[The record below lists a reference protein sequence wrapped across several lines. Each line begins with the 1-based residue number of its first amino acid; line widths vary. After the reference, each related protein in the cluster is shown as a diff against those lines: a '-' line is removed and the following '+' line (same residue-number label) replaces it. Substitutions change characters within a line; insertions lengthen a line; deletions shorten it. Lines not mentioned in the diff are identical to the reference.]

1 MFIGKIKEKRK
12 INNKGEKM
20 EFGFLSIIPPIVA
33 IALAL
38 ITKEVITS
46 LLIGIIAGGLIFTG
60 GNIIAA
66 LETVFTL
73 MGTKLGDNALMLVFL
88 AMLGSLVMVM
98 NMAGGSFAYGKWA
111 SKKIKSKKMAKLATA
126 FLGIIIFIDDYFNCL
141 TVGAVMKPITDENKV
156 SRAKLAHIIDSCAAP
171 VCILAPVSS
180 WAASVVAVIGD
191 TGVANPMRVFLATIP
206 MNVYPL
212 MTLIMILYFSTT
224 EIEMGLMEKY
234 ELDDTS
240 RIIEKEDVGYEYSK
254 NGRVFDLVI
263 PIVVLI
269 FVTVMM
275 MLKTG
280 GFFSDGVGAASAFG
294 DANVNLSLVIG
305 AFFAI
310 VVSFALYIPRKL
322 LKFEDFMKGIVE
334 GMKTMVSA
342 IVILSLAWT
351 IGGITSDEYLNTGS
365 YIASLISNS
374 TMPMWMLPAI
384 IFVVG
389 AFLSFSTG
397 TAWGTFGILIP
408 IMVPIL
414 MHTDHM
420 HFLTIILA
428 SIFSGSVF
436 GDHCSPI
443 SDTTIL
449 SSAGAGCDHI
459 AHVSS
464 QLPYAISVGA
474 ASFFAFLISGILDK
488 PNLTLPI
495 GLVILASIVFVMRRM
510 TINKYIK
517 HTKN

>member
-1 MFIGKIKEKRK
+1 
-12 INNKGEKM
+12 M
-20 EFGFLSIIPPIVA
+20 EFGILSIVPPIVA

-46 LLIGIIAGGLIFTG
+46 LLIGILSGGLIYTG
-60 GNIIAA
+60 GNIISA
-66 LETVFTL
+66 LETVFEL

-88 AMLGSLVMVM
+88 TMLGSLVMVM

-111 SKKIKSKKMAKLATA
+111 SKKIKSKKMAKLATS
-126 FLGIIIFIDDYFNCL
+126 FLGMLIFIDDYFNCL
-141 TVGAVMKPITDENKV
+141 TVGAVMKPIVDENKV
-156 SRAKLAHIIDSCAAP
+156 SRAKLAHIIDSTAAP

-191 TGVANPMRVFLATIP
+191 TGVKNPMSVFLSTIP
-206 MNVYPL
+206 MNVYPIL
-212 MTLIMILYFSTT
+212 TLLMILYFCTSDI
-224 EIEMGLMEKY
+224 EIGVMEKY
-234 ELDDTS
+234 ELNDTS
-240 RIIEKEDVGYEYSK
+240 RILENEEVGYEYSK
-254 NGRVFDLVI
+254 NGKVYDLVV
-263 PIVVLI
+263 PILVLI
-269 FVTVMM
+269 FVTVTM

-280 GFFSDGVGAASAFG
+280 GFFSDGVGAAAAFG

-310 VVSFALYIPRKL
+310 AVSFVMYIPRKL
-322 LKFEDFMKGIVE
+322 LKFEEFMKGIVE

-351 IGGITSDEYLNTGS
+351 IGGITSDEFLNTGS

-374 TMPMWMLPAI
+374 TMPMWLLPAI

-414 MHTDHM
+414 MHTNHM
-420 HFLTIILA
+420 HYLTIVLA
-428 SIFSGSVF
+428 AIFSGSVF

-464 QLPYAISVGA
+464 QLPYAISVGS
-474 ASFFAFLISGILDK
+474 ASALAFLVSGIIGK
-488 PNLTLPI
+488 PALTLPI
-495 GLVILASIVFVMRRM
+495 GIAILAVIVFVLKRM

-517 HTKN
+517 NTK

>member
-1 MFIGKIKEKRK
+1 
-12 INNKGEKM
+12 M
-20 EFGFLSIIPPIVA
+20 EFGILSIVPPIVA

-46 LLIGIIAGGLIFTG
+46 LLIGILSGGLIYTG

-66 LETVFTL
+66 LETVFEL

-88 AMLGSLVMVM
+88 TMLGSLVMVM

-111 SKKIKSKKMAKLATA
+111 SKKIKSKKMAKLATS
-126 FLGIIIFIDDYFNCL
+126 FLGMLIFIDDYFNCL
-141 TVGAVMKPITDENKV
+141 TVGAVMKPIVDENKV
-156 SRAKLAHIIDSCAAP
+156 SRAKLAHIIDSTAAP

-191 TGVANPMRVFLATIP
+191 TGVKNPMSVFLSTIP
-206 MNVYPL
+206 MNVYPIL
-212 MTLIMILYFSTT
+212 TLLLILYFCTSD
-224 EIEMGLMEKY
+224 IEMGVMEKY
-234 ELDDTS
+234 ELNDTS
-240 RIIEKEDVGYEYSK
+240 RLLENEEVGYEYSK
-254 NGRVFDLVI
+254 NGKVYDLVV
-263 PIVVLI
+263 PILVLI
-269 FVTVMM
+269 FVTVTM

-280 GFFSDGVGAASAFG
+280 GFFSEGLGAAKAFG
-294 DANVNLSLVIG
+294 NANVNLSLVIG

-310 VVSFALYIPRKL
+310 VVSFVMYIPRKL

-351 IGGITSDEYLNTGS
+351 IGGITSDEFLNTGS

-374 TMPMWMLPAI
+374 TMPMWLLPAI

-414 MHTDHM
+414 MHTNHM
-420 HFLTIILA
+420 HYLTIVLA
-428 SIFSGSVF
+428 AIFSGSVF

-464 QLPYAISVGA
+464 QLPYAISVGISSA
-474 ASFFAFLISGILDK
+474 LAFLVSGIIGK
-488 PNLTLPI
+488 PALTLPI
-495 GLVILASIVFVMRRM
+495 GIAILAVIVFVLKRR

-517 HTKN
+517 NEN

>member
-1 MFIGKIKEKRK
+1 
-12 INNKGEKM
+12 M
-20 EFGFLSIIPPIVA
+20 EFGILSIVPPIVA

-46 LLIGIIAGGLIFTG
+46 LLIGILSGGLIYTG

-66 LETVFTL
+66 LETVFEL

-88 AMLGSLVMVM
+88 TMLGSLVMVM

-111 SKKIKSKKMAKLATA
+111 SKKIKSKKMAKLATS
-126 FLGIIIFIDDYFNCL
+126 FLGMLIFIDDYFNCL
-141 TVGAVMKPITDENKV
+141 TVGAVMKPIVDENKV
-156 SRAKLAHIIDSCAAP
+156 SRAKLAHIIDSTAAP

-191 TGVANPMRVFLATIP
+191 TGVKNPMSVFLSTIP
-206 MNVYPL
+206 MNVYPIL
-212 MTLIMILYFSTT
+212 TLLLILYFCTSD
-224 EIEMGLMEKY
+224 IEMGVMEKY
-234 ELDDTS
+234 ELNDTS
-240 RIIEKEDVGYEYSK
+240 RLLENEEVGYEYSK
-254 NGRVFDLVI
+254 NGKVYDLVV
-263 PIVVLI
+263 PILVLI
-269 FVTVMM
+269 FVTVTM

-280 GFFSDGVGAASAFG
+280 GFFSEGIGAAKAFG
-294 DANVNLSLVIG
+294 NANVNLSLVIG

-310 VVSFALYIPRKL
+310 AVSFVMYIPRKL
-322 LKFEDFMKGIVE
+322 LKFEEFMKGIVE

-351 IGGITSDEYLNTGS
+351 IGGITSDEFLNTGS

-374 TMPMWMLPAI
+374 TMPMWLLPAI

-414 MHTDHM
+414 MHTNHM
-420 HFLTIILA
+420 HYLTIVLA
-428 SIFSGSVF
+428 AIFSGSVF

-464 QLPYAISVGA
+464 QLPYAISVGL
-474 ASFFAFLISGILDK
+474 ASALSFLVSGIIGK
-488 PNLTLPI
+488 PALTLPI
-495 GLVILASIVFVMRRM
+495 GIAILAVIVFVLKRM

-517 HTKN
+517 NTK

>member
-1 MFIGKIKEKRK
+1 
-12 INNKGEKM
+12 M
-20 EFGFLSIIPPIVA
+20 EFGILSIVPPIVA

-46 LLIGIIAGGLIFTG
+46 LLIGILSGGLIYTG

-66 LETVFTL
+66 LETVFEL

-88 AMLGSLVMVM
+88 TMLGSLVMVM

-111 SKKIKSKKMAKLATA
+111 SKKIKSKKMAKLATS
-126 FLGIIIFIDDYFNCL
+126 FLGMLIFIDDYFNCL
-141 TVGAVMKPITDENKV
+141 TVGAVMKPIVDENKV
-156 SRAKLAHIIDSCAAP
+156 SRAKLAHIIDSTAAP

-191 TGVANPMRVFLATIP
+191 TGVKNPMSVFLSTIP
-206 MNVYPL
+206 MNVYPIL
-212 MTLIMILYFSTT
+212 TLLLILYFCTSD
-224 EIEMGLMEKY
+224 IEMGVMEKY
-234 ELDDTS
+234 ELNDTS
-240 RIIEKEDVGYEYSK
+240 RIIENEEVGYEYSK
-254 NGRVFDLVI
+254 NGKVYDLVV
-263 PIVVLI
+263 PILVLI
-269 FVTVMM
+269 FVTVTM

-280 GFFSDGVGAASAFG
+280 GFFSEGLGAAKAFG
-294 DANVNLSLVIG
+294 NANVNLSLVIG

-310 VVSFALYIPRKL
+310 VVSFVMYIPRKL

-351 IGGITSDEYLNTGS
+351 IGGITSDEFLNTGS

-374 TMPMWMLPAI
+374 TMPMWLLPAI

-414 MHTDHM
+414 MHTNHM
-420 HFLTIILA
+420 HYLTIVLA
-428 SIFSGSVF
+428 AIFSGSVF

-464 QLPYAISVGA
+464 QLPYAISVGISSA
-474 ASFFAFLISGILDK
+474 LAFLVSGIIGK
-488 PNLTLPI
+488 PALTLPI
-495 GLVILASIVFVMRRM
+495 GIAILAVIVFVLKRR

-517 HTKN
+517 NTK

>member
-1 MFIGKIKEKRK
+1 
-12 INNKGEKM
+12 M
-20 EFGFLSIIPPIVA
+20 EFGILSIVPPIVA

-46 LLIGIIAGGLIFTG
+46 LLIGILSGGLIYTG
-60 GNIIAA
+60 GNIISA
-66 LETVFTL
+66 LETVFEL

-88 AMLGSLVMVM
+88 TMLGSLVMVM

-111 SKKIKSKKMAKLATA
+111 SKKIKSKKMAKLATS
-126 FLGIIIFIDDYFNCL
+126 FLGMLIFIDDYFNCL
-141 TVGAVMKPITDENKV
+141 TVGAVMKPIVDENKV
-156 SRAKLAHIIDSCAAP
+156 SRAKLAHIIDSTAAP

-191 TGVANPMRVFLATIP
+191 TGVKNPMSVFLSTIP
-206 MNVYPL
+206 MNVYPIL
-212 MTLIMILYFSTT
+212 TLLLILYFCTSDI
-224 EIEMGLMEKY
+224 EIGVMEKY
-234 ELDDTS
+234 ELNDTS
-240 RIIEKEDVGYEYSK
+240 RILENEEVGYEYSK
-254 NGRVFDLVI
+254 NGKVYDLVV
-263 PIVVLI
+263 PILVLI
-269 FVTVMM
+269 FVTVAM

-280 GFFSDGVGAASAFG
+280 GFFSDGVGAAAAFG
-294 DANVNLSLVIG
+294 NANVNLSLVIG

-310 VVSFALYIPRKL
+310 AVSFVMYIPRKL
-322 LKFEDFMKGIVE
+322 LKFEEFMKGIVE

-351 IGGITSDEYLNTGS
+351 IGGITSDEFLNTGS

-374 TMPMWMLPAI
+374 TMPMWLLPAI

-414 MHTDHM
+414 MHTNHM
-420 HFLTIILA
+420 HYLTIVLA
-428 SIFSGSVF
+428 AIFSGSVF

-464 QLPYAISVGA
+464 QLPYAISVGS
-474 ASFFAFLISGILDK
+474 ASALAFLVSGIIGK
-488 PNLTLPI
+488 PALTLPI
-495 GLVILASIVFVMRRM
+495 GIAILAVIVFVLKRM

-517 HTKN
+517 NTK

>member
-1 MFIGKIKEKRK
+1 
-12 INNKGEKM
+12 M
-20 EFGFLSIIPPIVA
+20 EFGILSIVPPIVA

-46 LLIGIIAGGLIFTG
+46 LLIGILSGGLIYTG
-60 GNIIAA
+60 GNIISA
-66 LETVFTL
+66 LETVFEL

-88 AMLGSLVMVM
+88 TMLGSLVMVM

-111 SKKIKSKKMAKLATA
+111 SKKIKSKKMAKLATS
-126 FLGIIIFIDDYFNCL
+126 FLGMLIFIDDYFNCL
-141 TVGAVMKPITDENKV
+141 TVGAVMKPIVDENKV
-156 SRAKLAHIIDSCAAP
+156 SRAKLAHIIDSTAAP

-191 TGVANPMRVFLATIP
+191 TGVKNPMSVFLSTIP
-206 MNVYPL
+206 MNVYPIL
-212 MTLIMILYFSTT
+212 TLLLILYFCTSDI
-224 EIEMGLMEKY
+224 EIGVMEKY
-234 ELDDTS
+234 ELNDTS
-240 RIIEKEDVGYEYSK
+240 RILENEEVGYEYSK
-254 NGRVFDLVI
+254 NGKVYDLVV
-263 PIVVLI
+263 PILVLI
-269 FVTVMM
+269 FVTVTM

-280 GFFSDGVGAASAFG
+280 GFFSEGLGAAKAFG
-294 DANVNLSLVIG
+294 NANVNLSLVIG

-310 VVSFALYIPRKL
+310 AVSFVMYIPRKL
-322 LKFEDFMKGIVE
+322 LKFEEFMKGIVE

-351 IGGITSDEYLNTGS
+351 IGGITSDEFLNTGS

-374 TMPMWMLPAI
+374 TMPMWLLPAI

-414 MHTDHM
+414 MHTNHM
-420 HFLTIILA
+420 HYLTIVLA
-428 SIFSGSVF
+428 AIFSGSVF

-464 QLPYAISVGA
+464 QLPYAISVGS
-474 ASFFAFLISGILDK
+474 ASALAFLVAGIIGK
-488 PNLTLPI
+488 PALTLPI
-495 GLVILASIVFVMRRM
+495 GIAILAVIVFVLKRM

-517 HTKN
+517 NTK

>member
-1 MFIGKIKEKRK
+1 
-12 INNKGEKM
+12 M
-20 EFGFLSIIPPIVA
+20 EFGILSIVPPIVA

-46 LLIGIIAGGLIFTG
+46 LLIGILSGGLIYTG
-60 GNIIAA
+60 GNIISA
-66 LETVFTL
+66 LETVFEL

-88 AMLGSLVMVM
+88 TMLGSLVMVM

-111 SKKIKSKKMAKLATA
+111 SKKIKSKKMAKLATS
-126 FLGIIIFIDDYFNCL
+126 FLGMLIFIDDYFNCL
-141 TVGAVMKPITDENKV
+141 TVGAVMKPIVDENKV
-156 SRAKLAHIIDSCAAP
+156 SRAKLAHIIDSTAAP

-191 TGVANPMRVFLATIP
+191 TGVKNPMSVFLSTIP
-206 MNVYPL
+206 MNVYPIL
-212 MTLIMILYFSTT
+212 TLLLILYFCTSDI
-224 EIEMGLMEKY
+224 EIGVMEKY
-234 ELDDTS
+234 ELNDTS
-240 RIIEKEDVGYEYSK
+240 RILENEEVGYEYSK
-254 NGRVFDLVI
+254 NGKVYDLVV
-263 PIVVLI
+263 PILVLI
-269 FVTVMM
+269 FVTVAM

-280 GFFSDGVGAASAFG
+280 GFFSDEVGAAAAFG
-294 DANVNLSLVIG
+294 NANVNLSLVIG

-310 VVSFALYIPRKL
+310 AVSFVMYIPRKL
-322 LKFEDFMKGIVE
+322 LKFEEFMKGIVE

-351 IGGITSDEYLNTGS
+351 IGGITSDEFLNTGS

-374 TMPMWMLPAI
+374 TMPMWLLPAI

-414 MHTDHM
+414 MHTNHM
-420 HFLTIILA
+420 HYLTIVLA
-428 SIFSGSVF
+428 AIFSGSVF

-464 QLPYAISVGA
+464 QLPYAISVGS
-474 ASFFAFLISGILDK
+474 ASALAFLVSGIIGK
-488 PNLTLPI
+488 PALTLPI
-495 GLVILASIVFVMRRM
+495 GIAILAVIVFVLKRM

-517 HTKN
+517 NTK

>member
-1 MFIGKIKEKRK
+1 
-12 INNKGEKM
+12 M
-20 EFGFLSIIPPIVA
+20 EFGILSIVPPIVA

-46 LLIGIIAGGLIFTG
+46 LLIGILSGGLIYTG

-66 LETVFTL
+66 LETVFEL

-88 AMLGSLVMVM
+88 TMLGSLVMVM

-111 SKKIKSKKMAKLATA
+111 SKKIKSKKMAKLATS
-126 FLGIIIFIDDYFNCL
+126 FLGMLIFIDDYFNCL
-141 TVGAVMKPITDENKV
+141 TVGAVMKPIVDENKV
-156 SRAKLAHIIDSCAAP
+156 SRAKLAHIIDSTAAP

-191 TGVANPMRVFLATIP
+191 TGVKNPMSVFLSTIP
-206 MNVYPL
+206 MNVYPIL
-212 MTLIMILYFSTT
+212 TLLLILYFCTSD
-224 EIEMGLMEKY
+224 IEMGVMEKY
-234 ELDDTS
+234 ELNDTS
-240 RIIEKEDVGYEYSK
+240 RLLENEEVGYEYSK
-254 NGRVFDLVI
+254 NGKVYDLVV
-263 PIVVLI
+263 PILVLI
-269 FVTVMM
+269 FVTVTM

-280 GFFSDGVGAASAFG
+280 GFFSEGLGAAKAFG
-294 DANVNLSLVIG
+294 NANVNLSLVIG

-310 VVSFALYIPRKL
+310 VVSFVMYIPRKL

-351 IGGITSDEYLNTGS
+351 IGGITSDEFLNTGS

-374 TMPMWMLPAI
+374 TMPMWLLPAI

-414 MHTDHM
+414 MHTNHM
-420 HFLTIILA
+420 HYLTIVLA
-428 SIFSGSVF
+428 AIFSGSVF

-464 QLPYAISVGA
+464 QLPYAISVGS
-474 ASFFAFLISGILDK
+474 ASALAFLVSGIIGK
-488 PNLTLPI
+488 PALTLPI
-495 GLVILASIVFVMRRM
+495 GIAILAVIVFVLKRM

-517 HTKN
+517 NTK

>member
-1 MFIGKIKEKRK
+1 
-12 INNKGEKM
+12 M
-20 EFGFLSIIPPIVA
+20 EFGILSIVPPIVA

-46 LLIGIIAGGLIFTG
+46 LLIGILSGGLIYTG

-66 LETVFTL
+66 LETVFDL
-73 MGTKLGDNALMLVFL
+73 MGKKLGDNALMLVFL

-111 SKKIKSKKMAKLATA
+111 SKKIKSKKMAKLATS
-126 FLGIIIFIDDYFNCL
+126 FLGILIFIDDYFNCL
-141 TVGAVMKPITDENKV
+141 TVGAVMKPIVDENKV
-156 SRAKLAHIIDSCAAP
+156 SRAKLAHIIDSTAAP

-191 TGVANPMRVFLATIP
+191 TGVKNPMSVFLSTIP
-206 MNVYPL
+206 MNVYPIL
-212 MTLIMILYFSTT
+212 TLLLILYFCTSDI
-224 EIEMGLMEKY
+224 EIGVMEKY
-234 ELDDTS
+234 ELNDTS
-240 RIIEKEDVGYEYSK
+240 RLVENEDVGYKYSK
-254 NGRVFDLVI
+254 NGKVYDLVV
-263 PIVVLI
+263 PILVLI

-280 GFFSDGVGAASAFG
+280 GFFTDGVGAAVAFG

-310 VVSFALYIPRKL
+310 VVSFLLFIPRKL
-322 LKFEDFMKGIVE
+322 LKFEEFMKGIVD

-351 IGGITSDEYLNTGS
+351 IGGITSDEFLNTGS

-374 TMPMWMLPAI
+374 TMPMWLLPAI

-414 MHTDHM
+414 MHTNHM
-420 HFLTIILA
+420 HYLTIVLA
-428 SIFSGSVF
+428 AIFSGSVF

-464 QLPYAISVGA
+464 QLPYAISVGV
-474 ASFFAFLISGILDK
+474 ASALAFLISGIIGK
-488 PNLTLPI
+488 PTLTLPI
-495 GLVILASIVFVMRRM
+495 GILVLAVIVFVLRKM
-510 TINKYIK
+510 TIKKYL
-517 HTKN
+517 KNEN

>member
-1 MFIGKIKEKRK
+1 
-12 INNKGEKM
+12 M
-20 EFGFLSIIPPIVA
+20 EFGILSIVPPIVA

-46 LLIGIIAGGLIFTG
+46 LLIGILSGGLIYTG
-60 GNIIAA
+60 GNIISA
-66 LETVFTL
+66 LETVFEL

-88 AMLGSLVMVM
+88 TMLGSLVMVM

-111 SKKIKSKKMAKLATA
+111 SKKIKSKKMAKLATS
-126 FLGIIIFIDDYFNCL
+126 FLGMLIFIDDYFNCL
-141 TVGAVMKPITDENKV
+141 TVGAVMKPIVDENKV
-156 SRAKLAHIIDSCAAP
+156 SRAKLAHIIDSTAAP

-191 TGVANPMRVFLATIP
+191 TGVKNPMSVFLSTIP
-206 MNVYPL
+206 MNVYPIL
-212 MTLIMILYFSTT
+212 TLLLILYFCTSD
-224 EIEMGLMEKY
+224 IEMGVMEKY
-234 ELDDTS
+234 ELNDTS
-240 RIIEKEDVGYEYSK
+240 RLLENEEVGYEYSK
-254 NGRVFDLVI
+254 NGKVYDLVV
-263 PIVVLI
+263 PILVLI
-269 FVTVMM
+269 FVTVTM

-280 GFFSDGVGAASAFG
+280 GFFSEGLGAAKAFG
-294 DANVNLSLVIG
+294 NANVNLSLVIG

-310 VVSFALYIPRKL
+310 VVSFVMYIPRKL

-351 IGGITSDEYLNTGS
+351 IGGITSDEFLNTGS

-374 TMPMWMLPAI
+374 TMPMWLLPAI

-414 MHTDHM
+414 MHTNHM
-420 HFLTIILA
+420 HYLTIVLA
-428 SIFSGSVF
+428 AIFSGSVF

-464 QLPYAISVGA
+464 QLPYAISVGS
-474 ASFFAFLISGILDK
+474 ASALAFLVSGIIGK
-488 PNLTLPI
+488 PALTLPI
-495 GLVILASIVFVMRRM
+495 GIAILAVIVFVLKRM

-517 HTKN
+517 NTK

>member
-1 MFIGKIKEKRK
+1 
-12 INNKGEKM
+12 M
-20 EFGFLSIIPPIVA
+20 EFGILSIIPPIVA

-46 LLIGIIAGGLIFTG
+46 LLIGIISGGLIYSG

-66 LETVFTL
+66 LETVFDL

-111 SKKIKSKKMAKLATA
+111 STKIKSKKMAKLATA
-126 FLGIIIFIDDYFNCL
+126 FLGILIFIDDYFNCL

-191 TGVANPMRVFLATIP
+191 TGVENPMRVFLSTIP
-206 MNVYPL
+206 MNAYPIL
-212 MTLIMILYFSTT
+212 TLLMILYFSTSDI
-224 EIEMGLMEKY
+224 EIGVMEKY
-234 ELDDTS
+234 ELNDTS
-240 RIIEKEDVGYEYSK
+240 RVIEKEDVGYEYSK
-254 NGRVFDLVI
+254 NGRVFDLVV

-269 FVTVMM
+269 FVTIMM

-280 GFFSDGVGAASAFG
+280 GYFSDSVGAAAAFG

-310 VVSFALYIPRKL
+310 LISFILYIPRKL
-322 LKFEDFMKGIVE
+322 LKFDDFMKGIVE

-374 TMPMWMLPAI
+374 TMPMWLLPAI

-414 MHTDHM
+414 MHTNHM
-420 HFLTIILA
+420 HYLEVVLA
-428 SIFSGSVF
+428 AIFSGSVF

-459 AHVSS
+459 SHVSS
-464 QLPYAISVGA
+464 QLPYAISVGSSSA
-474 ASFFAFLISGILDK
+474 LAFLISGILEK
-488 PNLTLPI
+488 PSLTLPI
-495 GLVILASIVFVMRRM
+495 GIVILGVVVFFMRRY

-517 HTKN
+517 NQAK

>member
-1 MFIGKIKEKRK
+1 
-12 INNKGEKM
+12 M
-20 EFGFLSIIPPIVA
+20 EFGILTIVPPIVA

-46 LLIGIIAGGLIFTG
+46 LLIGIISGGLIYSG

-66 LETVFTL
+66 LETVFDL
-73 MGTKLGDNALMLVFL
+73 MGTKLGDNALMIVFL

-111 SKKIKSKKMAKLATA
+111 SKRIKSKKSAKLATA
-126 FLGIIIFIDDYFNCL
+126 FLGMIIFIDDYFNCL
-141 TVGAVMKPITDENKV
+141 TVGAVMKPIIDENKV
-156 SRAKLAHIIDSCAAP
+156 SRAKLAHIIDSTAAP
-171 VCILAPVSS
+171 VCIIAPVSS

-191 TGVANPMRVFLATIP
+191 TGVANPMNVFLSTIP
-206 MNVYPL
+206 MNAYEL
-212 MTLIMILYFSTT
+212 LTLFMILYYSVSD
-224 EIEMGLMEKY
+224 IEMGVMEKY
-234 ELDDTS
+234 ELNDTS
-240 RIIEKEDVGYEYSK
+240 KIIESEDVGYEYSK
-254 NGRVFDLVI
+254 NGKVYDLII

-269 FVTVMM
+269 GVTIAM

-280 GFFSDGVGAASAFG
+280 GFFTGVDAAAAFG

-305 AFFAI
+305 SFTAI
-310 VVSFALYIPRKL
+310 IISFILYIPRKL
-322 LKFEDFMKGIVE
+322 LKFDEFMKGIVE
-334 GMKTMVSA
+334 GMKTMLSA
-342 IVILSLAWT
+342 IVILTLAWT

-365 YIASLISNS
+365 YIASLITNS
-374 TMPMWMLPAI
+374 TMPMWILPAI

-414 MHTDHM
+414 EHTNHM
-420 HFLTIILA
+420 HFLPIVLA
-428 SIFSGSVF
+428 AIFSGSVF

-464 QLPYAISVGA
+464 QLPYAIMAGVCA
-474 ASFFAFLISGILDK
+474 AIGFLIQGIIGK
-488 PNLTLPI
+488 PLLTVPI
-495 GLVILASIVFVMRRM
+495 ALVALIIAM
-510 TINKYIK
+510 TIAKRYTIKKYIS
-517 HTKN
+517 

>member
-1 MFIGKIKEKRK
+1 
-12 INNKGEKM
+12 M
-20 EFGFLSIIPPIVA
+20 EFGILSIVPPIVA

-46 LLIGIIAGGLIFTG
+46 LLIGILSGGLIYTG
-60 GNIIAA
+60 GNIISA
-66 LETVFTL
+66 LETVFEL

-88 AMLGSLVMVM
+88 TMLGSLVMVM

-111 SKKIKSKKMAKLATA
+111 SKKIKSKKMAKLATS
-126 FLGIIIFIDDYFNCL
+126 FLGMLIFIDDYFNCL
-141 TVGAVMKPITDENKV
+141 TVGAVMKPIVDENKV
-156 SRAKLAHIIDSCAAP
+156 SRAKLAHIIDSTAAP

-191 TGVANPMRVFLATIP
+191 TGVKNPMSVFLSTIP
-206 MNVYPL
+206 MNVYPIL
-212 MTLIMILYFSTT
+212 TLLLILYFCTSDI
-224 EIEMGLMEKY
+224 EIGVMEKY
-234 ELDDTS
+234 ELNDTS
-240 RIIEKEDVGYEYSK
+240 RILENEEVGYEYSK
-254 NGRVFDLVI
+254 NGKVYDLVV
-263 PIVVLI
+263 PILVLI
-269 FVTVMM
+269 FVTVAM

-280 GFFSDGVGAASAFG
+280 GFFSDGVGAAAAFG
-294 DANVNLSLVIG
+294 NANVNLSLVIG

-310 VVSFALYIPRKL
+310 AVSFVMYIPRKL
-322 LKFEDFMKGIVE
+322 LKFEEFMKGIVE

-351 IGGITSDEYLNTGS
+351 IGGITSDEFLNTGS

-374 TMPMWMLPAI
+374 TMPMWLLPAI

-414 MHTDHM
+414 MHTNHM
-420 HFLTIILA
+420 HYLTIVLA
-428 SIFSGSVF
+428 AIFSGSVF

-464 QLPYAISVGA
+464 QLPYAISVGS
-474 ASFFAFLISGILDK
+474 ASALAFLVSGIIGK
-488 PNLTLPI
+488 PALTLPI
-495 GLVILASIVFVMRRM
+495 GIAILVVIVFVLKRM

-517 HTKN
+517 NTK

>member
-1 MFIGKIKEKRK
+1 
-12 INNKGEKM
+12 M
-20 EFGFLSIIPPIVA
+20 EFGILSIVPPIVA
-33 IALAL
+33 IVLAL

-46 LLIGIIAGGLIFTG
+46 LLIGILSGGLIYTG
-60 GNIIAA
+60 GNIISA
-66 LETVFTL
+66 LETVFEL

-88 AMLGSLVMVM
+88 TMLGSLVMVM

-111 SKKIKSKKMAKLATA
+111 SKKIKSKKMAKLATS
-126 FLGIIIFIDDYFNCL
+126 FLGMLIFIDDYFNCL
-141 TVGAVMKPITDENKV
+141 TVGAVMKPIVDENKV
-156 SRAKLAHIIDSCAAP
+156 SRAKLAHIIDSTAAP

-191 TGVANPMRVFLATIP
+191 TGVKNPMSVFLSTIP
-206 MNVYPL
+206 MNVYPIL
-212 MTLIMILYFSTT
+212 TLLLILYFCTSD
-224 EIEMGLMEKY
+224 IEMGVMEKY
-234 ELDDTS
+234 ELNDTS
-240 RIIEKEDVGYEYSK
+240 RLLENEEVGYEYSK
-254 NGRVFDLVI
+254 NGKVYDLVV
-263 PIVVLI
+263 PILVLI
-269 FVTVMM
+269 FVTVTM

-280 GFFSDGVGAASAFG
+280 GFFSEGLGAAKAFG
-294 DANVNLSLVIG
+294 NANVNLSLVIG

-310 VVSFALYIPRKL
+310 VVSFVMYIPRKL

-351 IGGITSDEYLNTGS
+351 IGGITSDEFLNTGS

-374 TMPMWMLPAI
+374 TMPMWLLPAI

-414 MHTDHM
+414 MHTNHM
-420 HFLTIILA
+420 HYLTIVLA
-428 SIFSGSVF
+428 AIFSGSVF

-464 QLPYAISVGA
+464 QLPYAISVGS
-474 ASFFAFLISGILDK
+474 ASALAFLVSGIIGK
-488 PNLTLPI
+488 PALTLPI
-495 GLVILASIVFVMRRM
+495 GIAILAVIVFVLKRM

-517 HTKN
+517 NTK

>member
-1 MFIGKIKEKRK
+1 
-12 INNKGEKM
+12 M
-20 EFGFLSIIPPIVA
+20 EFGILSIVPPIVA

-46 LLIGIIAGGLIFTG
+46 LLIGILSGGLIYTG
-60 GNIIAA
+60 GNIISA
-66 LETVFTL
+66 LETVFEL

-88 AMLGSLVMVM
+88 TMLGSLVMVM

-111 SKKIKSKKMAKLATA
+111 SKKIKSKKMAKLATS
-126 FLGIIIFIDDYFNCL
+126 FLGMLIFIDDYFNCL
-141 TVGAVMKPITDENKV
+141 TVGAVMKPIVDENKV
-156 SRAKLAHIIDSCAAP
+156 SRAKLAHIIDSTAAP

-191 TGVANPMRVFLATIP
+191 TGVKNPMSVFLSTIP
-206 MNVYPL
+206 MNVYPIL
-212 MTLIMILYFSTT
+212 TLLLILYFCTSDI
-224 EIEMGLMEKY
+224 EIGVMEKY
-234 ELDDTS
+234 ELNDTS
-240 RIIEKEDVGYEYSK
+240 RILENEEVGYEYSK
-254 NGRVFDLVI
+254 NGKVYDLVV
-263 PIVVLI
+263 PILVLI
-269 FVTVMM
+269 FVTVTM

-280 GFFSDGVGAASAFG
+280 GFFSDGVGAAAAFG
-294 DANVNLSLVIG
+294 NANVNLSLVIG

-310 VVSFALYIPRKL
+310 AVSFVMYIPRKL
-322 LKFEDFMKGIVE
+322 LKFEEFMKGIVE

-351 IGGITSDEYLNTGS
+351 IGGITSDEFLNTGS

-374 TMPMWMLPAI
+374 TMPMWLLPAI

-414 MHTDHM
+414 MHTNHM
-420 HFLTIILA
+420 HYLTIVLA
-428 SIFSGSVF
+428 AIFSGSVF

-464 QLPYAISVGA
+464 QLPYAISVGS
-474 ASFFAFLISGILDK
+474 ASALAFLVSGIIGK
-488 PNLTLPI
+488 PALTLPI
-495 GLVILASIVFVMRRM
+495 GIAILAVIVFVLKRM

-517 HTKN
+517 NTK

>member
-1 MFIGKIKEKRK
+1 
-12 INNKGEKM
+12 M
-20 EFGFLSIIPPIVA
+20 EFGILSIVPPIVA

-46 LLIGIIAGGLIFTG
+46 LLIGILSGGLIYTG

-66 LETVFTL
+66 LETVFEL

-88 AMLGSLVMVM
+88 TMLGSLVMVM
-98 NMAGGSFAYGKWA
+98 NMAGGSFAFGKWG
-111 SKKIKSKKMAKLATA
+111 SKKIKSKKMAKLATS
-126 FLGIIIFIDDYFNCL
+126 FLGMLIFIDDYFNCL
-141 TVGAVMKPITDENKV
+141 TVGAVMKPIVDENKV
-156 SRAKLAHIIDSCAAP
+156 SRAKLAHIIDSTAAP

-191 TGVANPMRVFLATIP
+191 TGVKNPMSVFLSTIP
-206 MNVYPL
+206 MNVYPIL
-212 MTLIMILYFSTT
+212 TLLLILYFCTSD
-224 EIEMGLMEKY
+224 IEMGVMEKY
-234 ELDDTS
+234 ELNDTS
-240 RIIEKEDVGYEYSK
+240 RIIENEEVGYEYSK
-254 NGRVFDLVI
+254 NGKVYDLVV
-263 PIVVLI
+263 PILVLI
-269 FVTVMM
+269 FVTVAM

-280 GFFSDGVGAASAFG
+280 GFFSDGVGAAAAFG
-294 DANVNLSLVIG
+294 NANVNLSLVIG

-310 VVSFALYIPRKL
+310 VVSFVMYIPRKL

-351 IGGITSDEYLNTGS
+351 IGGITSDEFLNTGS

-374 TMPMWMLPAI
+374 TMPMWLLPAI

-414 MHTDHM
+414 MHTNHM
-420 HFLTIILA
+420 HYLTIVLA
-428 SIFSGSVF
+428 AIFSGSVF

-464 QLPYAISVGA
+464 QLPYAISVGS
-474 ASFFAFLISGILDK
+474 ASALAFLVSGIIGK
-488 PNLTLPI
+488 PALTLPI
-495 GLVILASIVFVMRRM
+495 GIAILAVIVFVLKRM

-517 HTKN
+517 NTK

>member
-1 MFIGKIKEKRK
+1 
-12 INNKGEKM
+12 M
-20 EFGFLSIIPPIVA
+20 EFGILSIVPPIVA

-46 LLIGIIAGGLIFTG
+46 LLIGILSGGLIYTG

-66 LETVFTL
+66 LETVFDL
-73 MGTKLGDNALMLVFL
+73 MGKKLGDNALMLVFL

-111 SKKIKSKKMAKLATA
+111 SKKIKSKKMAKLATS
-126 FLGIIIFIDDYFNCL
+126 FLGILIFIDDYFNCL
-141 TVGAVMKPITDENKV
+141 TVGAVMKPIVDENKV
-156 SRAKLAHIIDSCAAP
+156 SRAKLAHIIDSTAAP

-191 TGVANPMRVFLATIP
+191 TGVKNPMSVFLSTIP
-206 MNVYPL
+206 MNVYPIL
-212 MTLIMILYFSTT
+212 TLLLILYFCTSDI
-224 EIEMGLMEKY
+224 EIGVMEKY
-234 ELDDTS
+234 ELNDTS
-240 RIIEKEDVGYEYSK
+240 RLVENEDVGYKYSK
-254 NGRVFDLVI
+254 NGKVYDLVV
-263 PIVVLI
+263 PILVLI

-280 GFFSDGVGAASAFG
+280 GFFTDGVGAAAAFG

-310 VVSFALYIPRKL
+310 VVSFLLFIPRKL
-322 LKFEDFMKGIVE
+322 LKFEEFMKGIVD

-351 IGGITSDEYLNTGS
+351 IGGITSDEFLNTGS

-374 TMPMWMLPAI
+374 TMPMWLLPAI

-414 MHTDHM
+414 MHTNHM
-420 HFLTIILA
+420 HYLTIVLA
-428 SIFSGSVF
+428 AIFSGSVF

-464 QLPYAISVGA
+464 QLPYAISVGV
-474 ASFFAFLISGILDK
+474 ASALAFLISGIIGK
-488 PNLTLPI
+488 PTLTLPI
-495 GLVILASIVFVMRRM
+495 GILILAVIVFVLRKM
-510 TINKYIK
+510 TIKKYL
-517 HTKN
+517 KNEN

>member
-1 MFIGKIKEKRK
+1 
-12 INNKGEKM
+12 M
-20 EFGFLSIIPPIVA
+20 EFGILSIVPPIVA

-46 LLIGIIAGGLIFTG
+46 LLIGILSGGLIYTG
-60 GNIIAA
+60 GNIISA
-66 LETVFTL
+66 LETVFEL

-88 AMLGSLVMVM
+88 TMLGSLVMVM

-111 SKKIKSKKMAKLATA
+111 SKKIKSKKMAKLATS
-126 FLGIIIFIDDYFNCL
+126 FLGMLIFIDDYFNCL
-141 TVGAVMKPITDENKV
+141 TVGAVMKPIVDENKV
-156 SRAKLAHIIDSCAAP
+156 SRAKLAHIIDSTAAP

-191 TGVANPMRVFLATIP
+191 TGVKNPMSVFLSTIP
-206 MNVYPL
+206 MNVYPIL
-212 MTLIMILYFSTT
+212 TLLLILYFCTSDI
-224 EIEMGLMEKY
+224 EIGVMEKY
-234 ELDDTS
+234 ELNDTS
-240 RIIEKEDVGYEYSK
+240 RILENEEVGYEYSK
-254 NGRVFDLVI
+254 NGKVYDLVV
-263 PIVVLI
+263 PILVLI
-269 FVTVMM
+269 FVTVTM

-280 GFFSDGVGAASAFG
+280 GFFSDGVGAAAAFG

-310 VVSFALYIPRKL
+310 AVSFVMYIPRKL
-322 LKFEDFMKGIVE
+322 LKFEEFMKGIVE

-351 IGGITSDEYLNTGS
+351 IGGITSDEFLNTGS

-374 TMPMWMLPAI
+374 TMPMWLLPAI

-414 MHTDHM
+414 MHTNHM
-420 HFLTIILA
+420 HYLTIVLA
-428 SIFSGSVF
+428 AIFSGSVF

-464 QLPYAISVGA
+464 QLSYAISVGS
-474 ASFFAFLISGILDK
+474 ASALAFLVSGIIGK
-488 PNLTLPI
+488 PALTLPI
-495 GLVILASIVFVMRRM
+495 GIAILAVIVFVLKRM

-517 HTKN
+517 NTK

>member
-1 MFIGKIKEKRK
+1 
-12 INNKGEKM
+12 M
-20 EFGFLSIIPPIVA
+20 EFGILSIVPPIVA

-46 LLIGIIAGGLIFTG
+46 LLIGILSGGLIYTG
-60 GNIIAA
+60 GNIISA
-66 LETVFTL
+66 LETVFEL

-88 AMLGSLVMVM
+88 TMLGSLVMVM

-111 SKKIKSKKMAKLATA
+111 SKKIKSKKMAKLATS
-126 FLGIIIFIDDYFNCL
+126 FLGMLIFIDDYFNCL
-141 TVGAVMKPITDENKV
+141 TVGAVMKPIVDENKV
-156 SRAKLAHIIDSCAAP
+156 SRAKLAHIIDSTAAP

-191 TGVANPMRVFLATIP
+191 TGVKNPMSVFLSTIP
-206 MNVYPL
+206 MNVYPIL
-212 MTLIMILYFSTT
+212 TLLLILYFCTSDI
-224 EIEMGLMEKY
+224 EIGVMEKY
-234 ELDDTS
+234 ELNDTS
-240 RIIEKEDVGYEYSK
+240 RILENEEVGYEYSK
-254 NGRVFDLVI
+254 NGKVYDLVV
-263 PIVVLI
+263 PILVLI
-269 FVTVMM
+269 FVTVTM

-280 GFFSDGVGAASAFG
+280 GFFSDGVGAAAAFG

-310 VVSFALYIPRKL
+310 AVSFVMYIPRKL
-322 LKFEDFMKGIVE
+322 LKFEEFMKGIVE

-351 IGGITSDEYLNTGS
+351 IGGITSDEFLNTGS

-374 TMPMWMLPAI
+374 TMPMWLLPAI

-414 MHTDHM
+414 MHTNHM
-420 HFLTIILA
+420 HYLTIVLA
-428 SIFSGSVF
+428 AIFSGSVF

-464 QLPYAISVGA
+464 QLPYAISVGS
-474 ASFFAFLISGILDK
+474 ASALAFLVSGIIGK
-488 PNLTLPI
+488 PALTLPI
-495 GLVILASIVFVMRRM
+495 GIAILAVIVFVLKRM

-517 HTKN
+517 NTK

>member
-1 MFIGKIKEKRK
+1 
-12 INNKGEKM
+12 M
-20 EFGFLSIIPPIVA
+20 EFGILSIVPPIVA

-46 LLIGIIAGGLIFTG
+46 LLIGILSGGLIYTG

-66 LETVFTL
+66 LETVFDL
-73 MGTKLGDNALMLVFL
+73 MGKKLGDNALMLVFL

-111 SKKIKSKKMAKLATA
+111 SKKIKSKKMAKLATS
-126 FLGIIIFIDDYFNCL
+126 FLGILIFIDDYFNCL
-141 TVGAVMKPITDENKV
+141 TVGAVMKPIVDENKV
-156 SRAKLAHIIDSCAAP
+156 SRAKLAHIIDSTAAP

-191 TGVANPMRVFLATIP
+191 TGVKNPMSVFLSTIP
-206 MNVYPL
+206 MNVYPIL
-212 MTLIMILYFSTT
+212 TLLLILYFCTSDI
-224 EIEMGLMEKY
+224 EIGVMEKY
-234 ELDDTS
+234 ELNDTS
-240 RIIEKEDVGYEYSK
+240 RLVENEDVGYKYSK
-254 NGRVFDLVI
+254 NGKVYDLVV
-263 PIVVLI
+263 PILVLI

-280 GFFSDGVGAASAFG
+280 GFFTDGVGAAAAFG

-310 VVSFALYIPRKL
+310 VVSFLLFIPRKL
-322 LKFEDFMKGIVE
+322 LKFEEFMKGIVD

-351 IGGITSDEYLNTGS
+351 IGGITSDEFLNTGS

-374 TMPMWMLPAI
+374 TMPMWLLPAI

-414 MHTDHM
+414 MHINHM
-420 HFLTIILA
+420 HYLTIVLA
-428 SIFSGSVF
+428 AIFSGSVF

-464 QLPYAISVGA
+464 QLPYAISVGV
-474 ASFFAFLISGILDK
+474 ASALAFLISGIIGK
-488 PNLTLPI
+488 PTLTLPI
-495 GLVILASIVFVMRRM
+495 GILVLAVIVFVLRNM
-510 TINKYIK
+510 TIKKYL
-517 HTKN
+517 KNEN

>member
-1 MFIGKIKEKRK
+1 
-12 INNKGEKM
+12 M
-20 EFGFLSIIPPIVA
+20 EFGILSIVPPIVA

-46 LLIGIIAGGLIFTG
+46 LLIGILSGGLIYTG
-60 GNIIAA
+60 GNIISA
-66 LETVFTL
+66 LETVFEL

-88 AMLGSLVMVM
+88 TMLGSLVMVM

-111 SKKIKSKKMAKLATA
+111 SKKIKSKKMAKLATS
-126 FLGIIIFIDDYFNCL
+126 FLGMLIFIDDYFNCL
-141 TVGAVMKPITDENKV
+141 TVGAVMKPIVDENKV
-156 SRAKLAHIIDSCAAP
+156 SRAKLAHIIDSTAAP

-191 TGVANPMRVFLATIP
+191 TGVKNPMSVFLSTIP
-206 MNVYPL
+206 MNVYPIL
-212 MTLIMILYFSTT
+212 TLLLILYFCTSDI
-224 EIEMGLMEKY
+224 EIGVMEKY
-234 ELDDTS
+234 ELNDTS
-240 RIIEKEDVGYEYSK
+240 RILENEEVGYEYSK
-254 NGRVFDLVI
+254 NGKVYDLVV
-263 PIVVLI
+263 PILVLI
-269 FVTVMM
+269 FVTVTM

-280 GFFSDGVGAASAFG
+280 GFFSEGLGAAKAFG
-294 DANVNLSLVIG
+294 NANVNLSLVIG

-310 VVSFALYIPRKL
+310 AVSFVMYIPRKL
-322 LKFEDFMKGIVE
+322 LKFEEFMKGIVE

-351 IGGITSDEYLNTGS
+351 IGGITSDEFLNTGS

-374 TMPMWMLPAI
+374 TMPMWLLPAI

-414 MHTDHM
+414 MHTNHM
-420 HFLTIILA
+420 HYLTIVLA
-428 SIFSGSVF
+428 AIFSGSVF

-464 QLPYAISVGA
+464 QLSYAISVGS
-474 ASFFAFLISGILDK
+474 ASALAFLVSGIIGK
-488 PNLTLPI
+488 PALTLPI
-495 GLVILASIVFVMRRM
+495 GIAILAVIVFVLRRM

-517 HTKN
+517 NTK